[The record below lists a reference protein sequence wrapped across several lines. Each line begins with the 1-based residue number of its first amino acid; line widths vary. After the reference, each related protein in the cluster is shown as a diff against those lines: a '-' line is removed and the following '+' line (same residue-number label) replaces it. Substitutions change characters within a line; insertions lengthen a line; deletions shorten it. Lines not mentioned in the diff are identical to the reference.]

1 MTCSYDL
8 LLGLAGVRSQKM
20 RATCWLPISECG
32 CSAHIAFQLVTWRD
46 QGGQEW
52 PSTVYIDCKLLRLE
66 HARFGLYNNWCSK
79 LFGAPQ
85 SEMSASSG
93 DDIEDAGKTAG
104 NPSAAT
110 RSLMMNGNRID
121 SRELFSTEREII
133 IAHGGDIYRLR
144 LTSQNKLILTK

>member
-1 MTCSYDL
+1 
-8 LLGLAGVRSQKM
+8 V
-20 RATCWLPISECG
+20 
-32 CSAHIAFQLVTWRD
+32 F
-46 QGGQEW
+46 
-52 PSTVYIDCKLLRLE
+52 
-66 HARFGLYNNWCSK
+66 K
-79 LFGAPQ
+79 LFGALQ
-85 SEMSASSG
+85 SEMSANSG
-93 DDIEDAGKTAG
+93 DDIGDAGKRAG